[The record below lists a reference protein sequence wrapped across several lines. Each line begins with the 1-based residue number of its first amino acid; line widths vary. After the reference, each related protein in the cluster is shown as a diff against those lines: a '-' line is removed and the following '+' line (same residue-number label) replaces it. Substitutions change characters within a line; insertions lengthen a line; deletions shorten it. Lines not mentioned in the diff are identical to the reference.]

1 MMTAARNLKDA
12 CGRPPGSRDALYP
25 PFPPTPDSGG
35 EASRAPQ
42 YPVPPSRHSRHQPS
56 LATWNLPGLGREGK
70 EAAEREGESLVNMQW
85 GDSATP
91 RSRPLPND
99 PSLPSHPV
107 SCNSPET
114 LALTTRAR
122 GGSGT
127 GRSRGADCLGR
138 WEAVSS
144 CWTSLEAV

>member
-107 SCNSPET
+107 SLSFSRN
-114 LALTTRAR
+114 AR
-122 GGSGT
+122 LNHEGSWWRPNWPLQ
-127 GRSRGADCLGR
+127 RSRLFGEVGGGR
-138 WEAVSS
+138 FLLDFS
-144 CWTSLEAV
+144 

>member
-1 MMTAARNLKDA
+1 M
-12 CGRPPGSRDALYP
+12 
-25 PFPPTPDSGG
+25 
-35 EASRAPQ
+35 
-42 YPVPPSRHSRHQPS
+42 
-56 LATWNLPGLGREGK
+56 LAGDLPGVGMRCTPLSPQLQTVGARPLERLSTLSLRPATPATSPAWQPGICRDWAGRG
-70 EAAEREGESLVNMQW
+70 RRQRRGSLVNMQW